1 MIRLRYKN
9 GTSAEVTELFHDLSL
24 VELPETARL
33 GAITLRGR
41 RVDHKLHTHRVF
53 SLSLTTEA
61 GANDVLWIKD
71 WWTADV
77 RYLQYP
83 YDANVALNWIEVST
97 EGGPCPISFA
107 EGVLIF
113 PEAELTMYEKEP
125 S

>member
-9 GTSAEVTELFHDLSL
+9 GTSPEVTEQFLELTL
-24 VELPETARL
+24 AELPEATRI

-41 RVDHKLHTHRVF
+41 RVDHRLYSHRVF
-53 SLSLTTEA
+53 SLAITTEA

-83 YDANVALNWIEVST
+83 YDANAALNWIEVT
-97 EGGPCPISFA
+97 TDGGSCPISFA
-107 EGVLIF
+107 EGVTLF
-113 PEAELTMYEKEP
+113 PETELTIYEKEP